1 MDTELAFLLLFVVA
15 TVVAIVVRHLRV
27 PYTVGLVLAGLLLG
41 SLHVFAAPHLGKELL
56 FAVFLPGLLFE
67 AAFHLDFSDFWQN
80 RMAIA
85 SLAVPGVI
93 AATALIAIILSPVV
107 NGFGFAQGFDWRYA
121 LVFGALIA
129 ATDPI
134 AVTAIFRRVGAP
146 KRLSVLLEGESLL
159 NDGTGIVF
167 FALSLTIVAGG
178 AVSVGGLAWQFVEI
192 VGIGGLIGIAVGYV
206 TSQLI
211 RQVDDPMIEIT
222 LTTVAA
228 YGAFTAAEHFHYSG
242 VIATVAAGMLCGN
255 YAARTGMSA
264 STRVAVESFWEYVAF
279 ALNSIVFLLIGM
291 EVNLH
296 SLWASWPII
305 VIAYL
310 VVTLGRGVTIL
321 VVSLVMR
328 ATKERFPLSWG
339 VVLTWGGLRGALPM
353 VLALSLPRD
362 FVHRDLIVNIT
373 FGVVLMSLLVQGL
386 SMAPVLRWLGISRGK
401 EDRHA
406 YESARGRL
414 EAARA
419 GLAELDHMSPLRF
432 RDSTAIA
439 HLRKDYE
446 NRVQNSEEELLHL
459 RLEYQHF
466 EEEEAMLARRQVLL
480 AEKRRII
487 EAFHQGLFDREVYE
501 QLMADTDVRLMELDG
516 SGGEPPTES
525 EEAGETD
532 KS

>member
-1 MDTELAFLLLFVVA
+1 MLWD
-15 TVVAIVVRHLRV
+15 
-27 PYTVGLVLAGLLLG
+27 
-41 SLHVFAAPHLGKELL
+41 
-56 FAVFLPGLLFE
+56 LP
-67 AAFHLDFSDFWQN
+67 
-80 RMAIA
+80 
-85 SLAVPGVI
+85 
-93 AATALIAIILSPVV
+93 T
-107 NGFGFAQGFDWRYA
+107 GFDWRYA

-134 AVTAIFRRVGAP
+134 AVTAIFRRLGAP

-167 FALSLTIVAGG
+167 FTLSLTIVAGG
-178 AVSVGGLAWQFVEI
+178 AVSVGDLALQFAEI
-192 VGIGGLIGIAVGYV
+192 VGVGGLIGIAVGYV

-228 YGAFTAAEHFHYSG
+228 YGAFVAAEHFHYSG

-255 YAARTGMSA
+255 YGARTGMSA

-310 VVTLGRGVTIL
+310 AVTLGRGMTIV
-321 VVSLVMR
+321 VVSLLLR
-328 ATKERFPLSWG
+328 ATRERFPLSWG
-339 VVLTWGGLRGALPM
+339 VILTWGGMRGALPM
-353 VLALSLPRD
+353 VLALSLPLG
-362 FVHRDLIVNIT
+362 FAHRELIVNIT
-373 FGVVLMSLLVQGL
+373 FGVVLISLLVQGL
-386 SMAPVLRWLGISRGK
+386 SMSPILRLLGISR
-401 EDRHA
+401 EQEHRHA

-419 GLAELDHMSPLRF
+419 GLAELDRMSPLRF
-432 RDSTAIA
+432 RDSAA
-439 HLRKDYE
+439 VAGLRKDCE
-446 NRVQNSEEELLHL
+446 DRIHNSEQDLLRL
-459 RLEYQHF
+459 RLEHPHF
-466 EEEEAMLARRQVLL
+466 QKEEASLATRQVLL
-480 AEKRRII
+480 AEKRRVI

-501 QLMADTDVRLMELDG
+501 RLLADIDARLLELETG
-516 SGGEPPTES
+516 TAGPPTAS
-525 EEAGETD
+525 EETD
-532 KS
+532 QREDA